1 MYQKGDYVIYGCKGV
16 CRIVEVT
23 TLNMDETVARGCALQ
38 CAILSPRMRVKPY
51 DIVDRIT

>member
-23 TLNMDETVARGCALQ
+23 TLNMDGIT
-38 CAILSPRMRVKPY
+38 K
-51 DIVDRIT
+51 DRLHYEMQMVSAPGSRIFTPKLTTW